1 MTKLRLA
8 GVMSAAFI
16 ALGLLATSAWAPV
29 VDYFLKID
37 GIKGEAVESQHQGWI
52 EMQSLQWG
60 VGSQAGGA
68 GKTSVHELVITKE
81 MDSASP
87 SLFRAASTG
96 QHFPQI
102 VIEVVA
108 RGTMQHYALD
118 DAIIASVRRLPGGG
132 RPMEEITLRF
142 GRSTE
147 SVQGHP
153 CPTPACLQAG
163 VSSPRD
169 PMMRTPH

>member
-1 MTKLRLA
+1 MTKLRQA

-52 EMQSLQWG
+52 KMQDMHWG
-60 VGSQAGGA
+60 AGSQTGGA
-68 GKTSVHELVITKE
+68 GKTSVHELTITKE

-87 SLFRAASTG
+87 KLFRAATSR

-108 RGTMQHYALD
+108 RGTTQHYVLD
-118 DAIIASVRRLPGGG
+118 DAIIASARKLPGGG
-132 RPMEEITLRF
+132 RPLEEITLHF
-142 GRSTE
+142 ERSTE
-147 SVQGHP
+147 SVQ
-153 CPTPACLQAG
+153 
-163 VSSPRD
+163 SPRD
-169 PMMRTPH
+169 PMGRMQPTMPMPH